1 MHACMHAF
9 SEEELVVTTSNANHC
24 SQAVVSQAVVT
35 TSHANHVFMY
45 HCLNSLQRSIS
56 SLVDFCRHRLLVE
69 GFGRWVF
76 GRWVAMMLLRCAVSD
91 AVSFLPLG
99 VLL

>member
-1 MHACMHAF
+1 MRACVHS

-24 SQAVVSQAVVT
+24 SKAVVSQAVVT

-56 SLVDFCRHRLLVE
+56 SLVDFCRNRLLVE
-69 GFGRWVF
+69 GAAR
-76 GRWVAMMLLRCAVSD
+76 LQ
-91 AVSFLPLG
+91 
-99 VLL
+99 